1 MRLSKTGSGKT
12 GSGKSGSDESG
23 LGKTRWAAVAAS
35 CLLSGYVFAADVR
48 GAELAGSVS
57 NSDSVL
63 ARANTLAEAGAG
75 RIQSGFVD
83 DFAEQARLARE
94 GKRIHMAFAS
104 PTLTPRL
111 APAQHSTA
119 PASNSFE
126 AEVTEQRPNM
136 WLMGGVILLL
146 IGYQLRR
153 KHRLL
158 RPHRFNE
165 L

>member
-1 MRLSKTGSGKT
+1 MRLSKIGSRKT
-12 GSGKSGSDESG
+12 G
-23 LGKTRWAAVAAS
+23 WAAVAAS
-35 CLLSGYVFAADVR
+35 CFFFSGHVFAADAR
-48 GAELAGSVS
+48 GAELAGSM
-57 NSDSVL
+57 SDSVL

-83 DFAEQARLARE
+83 DFAEQARVARE
-94 GKRIHMAFAS
+94 GERIHMAFAS
-104 PTLTPRL
+104 PTLTQRL
-111 APAQHSTA
+111 APAQRSTA
-119 PASNSFE
+119 PANNSFE
-126 AEVTEQRPNM
+126 AEATEQPPNM

-158 RPHRFNE
+158 RPHRFHE